1 MTSRAF
7 LHLSAL
13 LQYRL
18 SGSPVDWKS
27 IADCIFSN
35 RKDGVAEGPVIDTL
49 IFLDQAMGRE
59 KRRLGPFAILHPI
72 RTAALYWHADDK
84 PQLLNVLTALLHD
97 KDEDIIQE
105 RHRQNWQD
113 LLCSYEE
120 FLMRINARERWFL
133 NERIHLLARTG
144 NETYTEYI
152 GRLVDKSDDI
162 PELLVIKLADRLDN
176 TFDLRLDIDR
186 QAYSLDCL
194 EVIFLSLFPD
204 RFPGIKAINPH
215 PVERKINGA
224 YRLYQIFKGMELI
237 RIIREHKIELPSA
250 GRRLLHGLVD
260 ALFNETREIILHLL
274 MYHIQGTESQR
285 EAIFQGLLF
294 SRMQEPSTML
304 SDEDK
309 VSFEHLAKHYF
320 LHSDS
325 HTRHH
330 HLDLLY
336 KDKMIMCKMAIQML
350 KETIAF
356 RLTI

>member
-1 MTSRAF
+1 MKPVMTSRAF
-7 LHLSAL
+7 LHLSAM

-59 KRRLGPFAILHPI
+59 KRRLGPLAILHPI

-105 RHRQNWQD
+105 RHRKNWQD

-120 FLMRINARERWFL
+120 FLMRINARERWLL

-186 QAYSLDCL
+186 
-194 EVIFLSLFPD
+194 
-204 RFPGIKAINPH
+204 
-215 PVERKINGA
+215 
-224 YRLYQIFKGMELI
+224 
-237 RIIREHKIELPSA
+237 
-250 GRRLLHGLVD
+250 
-260 ALFNETREIILHLL
+260 
-274 MYHIQGTESQR
+274 
-285 EAIFQGLLF
+285 
-294 SRMQEPSTML
+294 
-304 SDEDK
+304 
-309 VSFEHLAKHYF
+309 
-320 LHSDS
+320 
-325 HTRHH
+325 
-330 HLDLLY
+330 
-336 KDKMIMCKMAIQML
+336 
-350 KETIAF
+350 
-356 RLTI
+356 